1 MSNHERQIGYVGLG
15 SNMGD
20 ARANLSRAVAALNAG
35 PDVAVDSVSDIFRT
49 EPQGLRA
56 QDWFL
61 NMVVRIAVTPRL
73 GPEDVLDVLAR
84 IEQDMGR
91 VRSVV
96 WGPRCIDLDLLLLD
110 EIEYHSPR
118 LTLPHPRM
126 RERAFVLI
134 PLRQLAPDILIRGE
148 RPAHWLSTLDFTLD
162 GDRIWQA

>member
-20 ARANLSRAVAALNAG
+20 ARANLLRAVAALDATA
-35 PDVAVDSVSDIFRT
+35 DVAVDAVSDIFRT

-61 NMVVRIAVTPRL
+61 NMVVRMAVAP
-73 GPEDVLDVLAR
+73 GFAPEDVLDVLAR

-91 VRSVV
+91 VRSVA

-110 EIEYHSPR
+110 GIEYCSPR
-118 LTLPHPRM
+118 LILPHPRM
-126 RERAFVLI
+126 HERAFVLV
-134 PLRQLAPDILIRGE
+134 PLRQLAPDLLIRGQ
-148 RPAHWLSTLDFTLD
+148 RPEHWLATLDFTQD